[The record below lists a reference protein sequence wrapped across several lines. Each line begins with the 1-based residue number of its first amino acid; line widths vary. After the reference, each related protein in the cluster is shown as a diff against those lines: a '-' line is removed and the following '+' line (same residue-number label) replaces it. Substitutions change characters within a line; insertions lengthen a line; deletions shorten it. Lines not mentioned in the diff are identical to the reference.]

1 MREVAFTLK
10 QSRPLTAD
18 TWELILSGDSSDLTR
33 PGQFVNIELPG
44 KFLRRPI
51 SVCDWGENTLTL
63 LVRIAGAGSRA
74 LTEAVPGTVFSV
86 LSGLGN
92 GFDPSDRGTQP
103 ILIGG
108 GVGTAP
114 LYGLARRLIADGV
127 QPTVAL
133 GFRTAADAIYTE
145 EFSALGC
152 RVLVA
157 TEDGSLGFQGFVT
170 AAVTEAA
177 PGCDYA
183 FVCGPTPML
192 RAVHRLPQLRGGQFS
207 FEERMGCGFG
217 ACMGCTIPTASGYKR
232 ICKDGPIL
240 TKEEIVW

>member
-1 MREVAFTLK
+1 M
-10 QSRPLTAD
+10 
-18 TWELILSGDSSDLTR
+18 
-33 PGQFVNIELPG
+33 
-44 KFLRRPI
+44 
-51 SVCDWGENTLTL
+51 
-63 LVRIAGAGSRA
+63 
-74 LTEAVPGTVFSV
+74 PGTVFSV

-192 RAVHRLPQLRGGQFS
+192 RAVHGLPQLRGGQFS
-207 FEERMGCGFG
+207 FEARMGCGFG